1 MEEGTNAPQWVRM
14 TLLPHLSWISSTR
27 YSRSGCGFHVET
39 ARTVRVLGRSK
50 AFELP
55 TVQLR
60 PLRRVR
66 PRRGYHDTL
75 PG

>member
-1 MEEGTNAPQWVRM
+1 MEEGTNELQWVRM
-14 TLLPHLSWISSTR
+14 TPLPHLVGIFSTR
-27 YSRSGCGFHVET
+27 YSRPGCGFHAEAT
-39 ARTVRVLGRSK
+39 RTVRVRCHSE

-60 PLRRVR
+60 PLWRVR
-66 PRRGYHDTL
+66 SCRGHHDPL